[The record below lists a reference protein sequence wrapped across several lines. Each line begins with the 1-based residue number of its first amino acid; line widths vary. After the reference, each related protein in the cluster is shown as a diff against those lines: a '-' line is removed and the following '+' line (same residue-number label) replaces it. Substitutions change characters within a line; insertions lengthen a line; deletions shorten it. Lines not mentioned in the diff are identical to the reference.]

1 MKDIIKKLLNETLV
15 VEFYGKK
22 VIEPV
27 TKKFND
33 SSDDMINKLAIS
45 FLFKSFFG
53 DIMQYQTKEQFDQT
67 FNKWYEGILS
77 EMVKTKDF
85 TDNKNLAKKYL
96 DAYINNIVSLGNAAR
111 PFSFKDLEKTLVDL
125 INNNRW
131 LPDEEISVGHT
142 IYNPNQD
149 DILYE
154 DDHVL
159 ILNTNTKAKCVRY
172 GAGETWCI
180 TKADQNYYNTYRLTY
195 GATPYFV
202 LQKNVKGDEHKLVI
216 LNYGGYNGYAI
227 ADRSNT
233 GQRSGGQAEA
243 MPWRDIEQQL
253 PNLRGL
259 EEYFPYREITDDE
272 RKYSELLDKIR
283 HTFVGDDLQE
293 LIDRYADKL
302 VINGSQITS
311 ADFIRDL
318 AANRM
323 SFTDEQLKSLRK
335 ETLDSLIEV
344 GYFVYK
350 YFNAKF
356 YQELLTPSQ
365 INRVIKLMID
375 NNRVLDTDLYVFM
388 SPDTLKKYLK
398 LRIDGHN
405 NSTNNSLSG
414 GINQKELQYDELNM
428 IKQILPNAK
437 IDVNKYDF
445 SNEYS
450 SFLALIVDPNVIKN
464 PEVKENLNK
473 LSKYQIQHLI
483 NTHPDL
489 TKYLVRLDGF
499 KEIQDWQISNI
510 LEDNPKLYKVIIEA
524 LPEERKAE
532 LLDRLQHSN
541 ILPLLIRDNYITIN
555 NEKEYNKLR
564 VSLLYDGKAKA
575 FVYKPELLRF
585 VTDIY
590 DLEKILIQQPTLFKH
605 LGDKINQLD
614 DYEIKDIIQ
623 KNPKALKYIPEE
635 RIDKMGEYRIY
646 NMIYGKPMLA
656 TQLSHKIGMNY
667 IIDLIKN
674 VPKVIQYLP
683 ESIIRQLDKYD
694 MVNILYNK
702 KLYPY
707 IEPIIDKYMPE
718 DKDFIL
724 DRI

>member
-67 FNKWYEGILS
+67 FNKWDEGILS
-77 EMVKTKDF
+77 ERVKTKDF

-623 KNPKALKYIPEE
+623 KNPKA
-635 RIDKMGEYRIY
+635 
-646 NMIYGKPMLA
+646 
-656 TQLSHKIGMNY
+656 
-667 IIDLIKN
+667 
-674 VPKVIQYLP
+674 
-683 ESIIRQLDKYD
+683 
-694 MVNILYNK
+694 
-702 KLYPY
+702 
-707 IEPIIDKYMPE
+707 
-718 DKDFIL
+718 
-724 DRI
+724 